1 MYCYY
6 YNQVTLEYIG
16 SDTAPLD
23 PEATKKQGREV
34 YGLPAH
40 STFKKPPKINKFKAA
55 VYDAENDD
63 WNIVDDYRGEY
74 IVNSDMNIAI
84 VTNIGALPDGYVH
97 ITKEEADII
106 VNDPIYYIIQD
117 GELVENPDYEEIKE
131 QEEKERVLKLSITK
145 YDFYKLICLPNGL
158 GYQQVK
164 ALLASNDEIAA
175 AWEFCERIYRG
186 DELLNTYIKQFIPN
200 ITDEELDNIFKA
212 NGH

>member
-6 YNQVTLEYIG
+6 YDPITLEYTD

-23 PEATKKQGREV
+23 PEESKQQGKDV
-34 YGLPAH
+34 YSLPAN
-40 STFKKPPKINKFKAA
+40 STFKRPPQLNKYKTAI
-55 VYDAENDD
+55 YNLENDS
-63 WNIVDDYRGEY
+63 WQTVDDYRGEY

-84 VTNIGALPDGYVH
+84 VTNIGAIPDGYVH